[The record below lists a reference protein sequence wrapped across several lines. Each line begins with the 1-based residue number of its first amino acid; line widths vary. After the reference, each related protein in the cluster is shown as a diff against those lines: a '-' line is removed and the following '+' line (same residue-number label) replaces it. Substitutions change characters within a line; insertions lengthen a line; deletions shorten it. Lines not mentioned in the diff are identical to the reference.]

1 MRVHNEHPHRVSCG
15 RRKESMLSGKRTDER
30 LYGANAPNTERKRSE
45 LEG

>member
-1 MRVHNEHPHRVSCG
+1 MRVHNEHPHRISFRG
-15 RRKESMLSGKRTDER
+15 RKERLLSGKRTDER